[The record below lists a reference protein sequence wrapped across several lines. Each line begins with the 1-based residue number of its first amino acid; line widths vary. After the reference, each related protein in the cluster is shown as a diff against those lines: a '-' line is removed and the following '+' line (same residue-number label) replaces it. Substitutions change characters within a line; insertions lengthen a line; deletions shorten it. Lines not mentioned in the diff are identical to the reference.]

1 MDEGDGGS
9 WEELR
14 KEARKIEGDLDVKLS
29 SYNKLRGMLAHGG
42 SGGEGMGG
50 DGSWKSMEMEIE
62 SLLEK
67 LVDINDAMS
76 QSVAA
81 AVSTTSVTQ
90 KLARHRDILHEF
102 SQEFQRTRNNMSS
115 TRKHAELLTSVQND
129 ISEYKVCSSSSP
141 LEIMLELLGM
151 QVDEVI
157 SQAQATKGALA
168 AQHSAF
174 MEIQGKLK
182 QLGDRFPV
190 IRSLLGAIK
199 RKRSKDTLI
208 LAGVITVCSFL
219 IIIYWVSK

>member
-9 WEELR
+9 WEKLR

-42 SGGEGMGG
+42 SGGEAMGG

-62 SLLEK
+62 SSLEK

-76 QSVAA
+76 QCVAA

-90 KLARHRDILHEF
+90 KLARHHDILHEF
-102 SQEFQRTRNNMSS
+102 TQEFQRTRNNMSS
-115 TRKHAELLTSVQND
+115 TRKHAELLTSVRND
-129 ISEYKVCSSSSP
+129 VSEYKASGSLSP
-141 LEIMLELLGM
+141 GPSLLRERGAIHGSIF

-182 QLGDRFPV
+182 QLGDRFPL
-190 IRSLLGAIK
+190 IHSLLGQLLGK
-199 RKRSKDTLI
+199 LGS
-208 LAGVITVCSFL
+208 
-219 IIIYWVSK
+219 IYFF